1 MTFRGQTGYVVGEF
15 GTMFKTTDGGTT
27 WNPVTLENKV
37 SLMAIDFRTDNDG
50 VAVGLAGTLMTT
62 SDGGATWTLIPDLTR
77 EHLFDV
83 HWYEDKWVVVGDK
96 GVMITSDA
104 GAKNWTVGK
113 IFEGDIAWRTQ
124 MVKAG
129 AKSYVVGANLGI
141 LEGGKLSIVGR

>member
-1 MTFRGQTGYVVGEF
+1 
-15 GTMFKTTDGGTT
+15 
-27 WNPVTLENKV
+27 
-37 SLMAIDFRTDNDG
+37 
-50 VAVGLAGTLMTT
+50 
-62 SDGGATWTLIPDLTR
+62 
-77 EHLFDV
+77 
-83 HWYEDKWVVVGDK
+83 
-96 GVMITSDA
+96 MITSDA